1 VNNKQIADKLTTE
14 LTGNYNYVVSDD
26 EQLFS
31 KNMKIS
37 DESYIPVILR
47 LITPFQDP
55 NKYQLTSVYTL
66 AFYVDKRLDK
76 DLFYN
81 DIDSFKSSQVDEL
94 IGSDY
99 ITKTYQSVRNTEEE
113 YLNKGIEYWVY
124 ELEFTWVYSLAIV
137 GSQSTIKIDTV
148 EIPFIECDITHDIA
162 YINNIAHDTA
172 LTNYRMSNDIILL
185 IVPLIL
191 SNTAISSVYNYSN
204 TNGYNNIVALDI
216 NGVSKSLVIKRTNV
230 KYLKTGQ
237 LTVMTITLETAYPR
251 VTFTLDGE
259 VIPNTSWRF
268 NGKKEVSPSK
278 RSTSTPDLL
287 RSYPKGKHRTWTVTV
302 VKDDSTLYDKIVA
315 DLYGTDL
322 DTTYALVRDGS
333 TYTVHMTDGVEQYT
347 ETGDTA
353 IECMLQEYGG

>member
-1 VNNKQIADKLTTE
+1 MNIKQLADKLTTE
-14 LTGNYNYVVSDD
+14 LTGTYNYVVTDD
-26 EQLFS
+26 NQLFS
-31 KNMKIS
+31 RDMKLDS
-37 DESYIPVILR
+37 ESYIPVVLS
-47 LITPFQDP
+47 LVTSFPDT
-55 NKYQLTSVYTL
+55 NKYQLNELYQMTFRVS
-66 AFYVDKRLDK
+66 K
-76 DLFYN
+76 DLSKDTFYT
-81 DIDSFKSSQVDEL
+81 DIQTFKDTQTDEL
-94 IGSDY
+94 ISSEY
-99 ITKTYQSVRNTEEE
+99 VTKTYENMRQIGEDTID
-113 YLNKGIEYWVY
+113 GIDYWLY
-124 ELEFTWVYSLAIV
+124 EMNFTWIYSLAVV
-137 GSQSTIKIDTV
+137 GSQSTIKIDNVT
-148 EIPFIECDITHDIA
+148 IPFIECDITHDIA

-204 TNGYNNIVALDI
+204 TNGYNNVVDLEI

-237 LTVMTITLETAYPR
+237 LTVMVITLETAYPR

-315 DLYGTDL
+315 DLYGTEL
-322 DTTYALVRDGS
+322 DTIYTLVRDGS